1 LLPELLLPELLPGLY
16 SELLLPELFFSVP
29 VSVSPALEAPELECL
44 FIFLWDFDRGF
55 FFLLTAFSDS
65 VAAPVAPD
73 SLVLCPDIWRALFS
87 IS

>member
-16 SELLLPELFFSVP
+16 SELLLPELFFSAP
-29 VSVSPALEAPELECL
+29 VSASPAFEAPELERLCD
-44 FIFLWDFDRGF
+44 FLCDFVCDF
-55 FFLLTAFSDS
+55 FFFPVAFSGS